1 MPWTI
6 GTFKTLARTWINH
19 ASKGAWPHTSLWCK
33 ALLFALWGPLQVL
46 CLKKAFSCCLPW
58 WNCSQS
64 SYLYNLFCFSLWLVL
79 SFANQMRVFE
89 GMCLCEL
96 VSKCKGQ
103 RGVQLLI
110 ERGGGVWSNC
120 PHDQIGLKKEP
131 RMGHER
137 VWSAPKLTR
146 QHPKW
151 SPQPTLESIPQAT
164 HKKMIKQSKQNK
176 DPSLPLPITC
186 NIAMPT

>member
-79 SFANQMRVFE
+79 SFCKSNE
-89 GMCLCEL
+89 GFWGNVL
-96 VSKCKGQ
+96 VWIGFKVQRPKGGSASYRKR
-103 RGVQLLI
+103 RGGVVQLPPRSDWS
-110 ERGGGVWSNC
+110 EKRAKDGAWKGVKCPQTHQTTPQMEPTTHFGIHTSSN
-120 PHDQIGLKKEP
+120 
-131 RMGHER
+131 
-137 VWSAPKLTR
+137 T
-146 QHPKW
+146 
-151 SPQPTLESIPQAT
+151 
-164 HKKMIKQSKQNK
+164 
-176 DPSLPLPITC
+176 
-186 NIAMPT
+186 